1 MGHIL
6 TYCWHMLSNR
16 FEGSRERRFLREAR
30 RAMNAC
36 ACKAPHAL
44 TRGDGEASCA
54 ERLEHIALFA
64 QAGYF
69 NMGNAVDMFQL
80 PVEPPLFR
88 CDAGGASSGRTNR

>member
-1 MGHIL
+1 MAHIL
-6 TYCWHMLSNR
+6 TSCWHMLSNR
-16 FEGSRERRFLREAR
+16 FERSRERRFLREAR

-36 ACKAPHAL
+36 GCGPPRTS
-44 TRGDGEASCA
+44 TRGDGEASRA

-69 NMGNAVDMFQL
+69 NMGNAVDMFQP

-88 CDAGGASSGRTNR
+88 CDAGGASTARSHR